1 MTDHGYDLDRVPFRR
16 LHDPKLVAERRRLAD
31 VWAEPYDA
39 VADAEYQLAVLDEGH
54 VKLSII
60 PEQLVEALFALKRA
74 GIDMT
79 GAGPYGTNAFL
90 RGAVVREQRNR

>member
-1 MTDHGYDLDRVPFRR
+1 MSDGYELDRVPLRR
-16 LHDPKLVAERRRLAD
+16 LHDPRLQRERRALAD
-31 VWAEPYDA
+31 VWAEPYDP
-39 VADAEYQLAVLDEGH
+39 VADAQFQLAVLDEGH
-54 VKLSII
+54 VRLSII
-60 PEQLVEALFALKRA
+60 PEQLVSALFALKRA